1 MAERGISSGEFYC
14 PPQYKPMAES
24 IRTHTVNVL
33 KHVYPYVTRLDHV
46 VTYTKEECGYPGDR
60 SDRVHIEGG
69 RDVDR

>member
-1 MAERGISSGEFYC
+1 
-14 PPQYKPMAES
+14 MAES

-60 SDRVHIEGG
+60 SDRGHIEGG